1 MTARQPTNIYRLV
14 GADLPAMTAHKP
26 TIPQLTKPNPTVGAG
41 LLAKA
46 SIQPNH
52 HQLTHRIREQARSHR
67 VLRRC

>member
-46 SIQPNH
+46 STQPNH

-67 VLRRC
+67 FLQ